1 MQGNAHRQLPALREE
16 YSKKE
21 RTETTMRNNYEAS
34 EVFEFG
40 YAHDVVRGQKPVAN
54 EVDSILGI
62 DFRAVP
68 EQDIDETDE

>member
-40 YAHDVVRGQKPVAN
+40 YAHDVVSGLCRNKTSTRPMN
-54 EVDSILGI
+54 EPNS
-62 DFRAVP
+62 
-68 EQDIDETDE
+68 